1 MRRIIDGL
9 RYDTEKAKKIGS
21 VPYFFEL
28 YKTPNGR
35 FFAFYI
41 SGGEIRPLTVSEAK
55 RFYEWLS
62 YTSIGYEEA
71 FGEPPEEA

>member
-35 FFAFYI
+35 FFIYYPDK
-41 SGGEIRPLTVSEAK
+41 EIRPLRIDEAK
-55 RFYEWLS
+55 QFYEWLT
-62 YTSIGYEEA
+62 YFSIEYEEA